1 VNWRFDL
8 RAADQRFLAL
18 IDPANGRGFRIE
30 RSGTDAYA
38 VIVDY
43 VDSHG
48 TDPVIWRLKLQQ
60 LHGSPV
66 AVLCG
71 DGRSDGERKPMHK
84 TAIPPATYS
93 D

>member
-1 VNWRFDL
+1 
-8 RAADQRFLAL
+8 
-18 IDPANGRGFRIE
+18 
-30 RSGTDAYA
+30 
-38 VIVDY
+38 
-43 VDSHG
+43 
-48 TDPVIWRLKLQQ
+48 LQQ